1 MKLLTIAL
9 IEQMINSL
17 IKKIEIQNNKQK
29 RQLEF
34 FKSIK
39 IILCIDVN

>member
-29 RQLEF
+29 RQLKF
-34 FKSIK
+34 FKSNK
-39 IILCIDVN
+39 YRCKLM